1 MNSGGAAR
9 GHGLGDGQAARQPIV
24 LILDAYFA
32 VAPVFALAASL
43 WSLAHHAPW
52 VTLIVRAK
60 NNYVAYFQ
68 APPQAAPRPSPSN
81 R

>member
-1 MNSGGAAR
+1 M
-9 GHGLGDGQAARQPIV
+9 V

-43 WSLAHHAPW
+43 WSMAHHVPW

-60 NNYVAYFQ
+60 NRDYQDLSIHNLLIYKDI
-68 APPQAAPRPSPSN
+68 SKT
-81 R
+81 